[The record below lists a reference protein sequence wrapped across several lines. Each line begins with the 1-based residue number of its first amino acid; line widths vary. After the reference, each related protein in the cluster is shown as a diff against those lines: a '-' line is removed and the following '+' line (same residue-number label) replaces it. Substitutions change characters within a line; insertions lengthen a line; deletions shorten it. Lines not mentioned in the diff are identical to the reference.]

1 MILRNDS
8 VRLLITGGAGFIGS
22 NLVKYAVKRGFSVLN
37 YDKLTYAGSLSSL
50 ISVQGEK
57 NYTFVRGDIR
67 DGGKLDEVF
76 RSFSPDIV
84 LHLAAESHV
93 DRSIDGPSD
102 FIETNVTGTF
112 TLLEAARK
120 YHASL
125 VPEDASHFRFVHVST
140 DEVFGSLGHEGRF
153 DENTPYSPRSPY
165 SASKAASDHLARA
178 WFHTYGLPTII
189 TNCSNNYGPCQFPEK
204 LIPHVILS
212 ALAKKALPVY
222 GDGGNVRDWL
232 FVGDH
237 CRALMEIAGRGAVGE
252 TFAIGGDSE
261 RTNLEV
267 VRAICGILDDI
278 SPRTDGGRY
287 EELITFVRDRPG
299 HDRRYAM
306 DASKLKSSLGWK
318 PSRTFE
324 EGLRETVKWYID
336 NREWTDGILSGNY
349 RLSRIGLGEK
359 D

>member
-1 MILRNDS
+1 MRNNS
-8 VRLLITGGAGFIGS
+8 ARLLITGGAGFIGS
-22 NLVKYAVKRGFSVLN
+22 NLVKYAVKRGRAVLN
-37 YDKLTYAGSLSSL
+37 YDKLTYSGSLSSL
-50 ISVQGEK
+50 VSVRGEK
-57 NYTFVRGDIR
+57 NYAFVRGDIR
-67 DGGKLDEVF
+67 DGAKLDEVF
-76 RSFSPDIV
+76 RSFAPDTV

-102 FIETNVTGTF
+102 FIETNVSGTF

-125 VPEDASHFRFVHVST
+125 PPKDASDFRFLHVST
-140 DEVFGSLGHEGRF
+140 DEVFGSLGPEGRF

-165 SASKAASDHLARA
+165 SATKAASDHLARA
-178 WFHTYGLPTII
+178 WFHTYGLPVLV

-204 LIPHVILS
+204 LIPHVILL
-212 ALAKKALPVY
+212 ALAEKPLPVY
-222 GDGGNVRDWL
+222 GDGGNIRDWL

-237 CRALMEIAGRGAVGE
+237 CGALMEIAERGDIGE

-278 SPRTDGGRY
+278 SPRSGGGRY
-287 EELITFVRDRPG
+287 GELITFVRDRPG

-349 RLSRIGLGEK
+349 RLARIGLGGK

>member
-1 MILRNDS
+1 
-8 VRLLITGGAGFIGS
+8 
-22 NLVKYAVKRGFSVLN
+22 
-37 YDKLTYAGSLSSL
+37 
-50 ISVQGEK
+50 
-57 NYTFVRGDIR
+57 
-67 DGGKLDEVF
+67 
-76 RSFSPDIV
+76 
-84 LHLAAESHV
+84 
-93 DRSIDGPSD
+93 
-102 FIETNVTGTF
+102 
-112 TLLEAARK
+112 
-120 YHASL
+120 
-125 VPEDASHFRFVHVST
+125 
-140 DEVFGSLGHEGRF
+140 
-153 DENTPYSPRSPY
+153 
-165 SASKAASDHLARA
+165 
-178 WFHTYGLPTII
+178 
-189 TNCSNNYGPCQFPEK
+189 
-204 LIPHVILS
+204 
-212 ALAKKALPVY
+212 VY

-237 CRALMEIAGRGAVGE
+237 CGALMKIAEQGEVGG